1 MGGYHGLMVMEDC
14 DGMVATVVQQQQQQ
28 QQQQQWLHL

>member
-1 MGGYHGLMVMEDC
+1 MGGYCGLMVMEDC
-14 DGMVATVVQQQQQQ
+14 DGMVATVQQQ